1 MRIISNAIHTFA
13 CIPLSDAHQR
23 PRACVHLFP
32 INLSRPSPPKSL
44 RLLMCFPF
52 TSDPHLSRVF
62 TAVPLTPH
70 MPFCSFAQ
78 ACVPMNVLKYRNM
91 CSERCLEMASA
102 RAALGTLLRGAM
114 RISPLRRLASRA
126 ALTTIPGGQI
136 QHVILA
142 TTAMLGRAFLS
153 ATTRARWV
161 EASLADV
168 FGDVPDIV
176 RERFRRPVSA
186 PSASGA
192 LTFFAP
198 PFARIPVLACL
209 H

>member
-1 MRIISNAIHTFA
+1 
-13 CIPLSDAHQR
+13 
-23 PRACVHLFP
+23 
-32 INLSRPSPPKSL
+32 
-44 RLLMCFPF
+44 MCFPF
-52 TSDPHLSRVF
+52 TSHPHLSRVF
-62 TAVPLTPH
+62 HSCSTCFTHAVLLLCASVRAHECIKVPQSVLRALSGNG
-70 MPFCSFAQ
+70 FCAGSSRDFA
-78 ACVPMNVLKYRNM
+78 
-91 CSERCLEMASA
+91 SW
-102 RAALGTLLRGAM
+102 GM
-114 RISPLRRLASRA
+114 RTSPLRRLASRA
-126 ALTTIPGGQI
+126 ALTAIPGGHI
-136 QHVILA
+136 QHVILT

-176 RERFRRPVSA
+176 RERLRRPVSA

-192 LTFFAP
+192 LTFFAR

>member
-1 MRIISNAIHTFA
+1 
-13 CIPLSDAHQR
+13 
-23 PRACVHLFP
+23 
-32 INLSRPSPPKSL
+32 
-44 RLLMCFPF
+44 
-52 TSDPHLSRVF
+52 
-62 TAVPLTPH
+62 
-70 MPFCSFAQ
+70 
-78 ACVPMNVLKYRNM
+78 M

-114 RISPLRRLASRA
+114 RTSPLRRLASRA
-126 ALTTIPGGQI
+126 ALTAIPGGHI
-136 QHVILA
+136 QHVILT

-168 FGDVPDIV
+168 FGNVPDIV
-176 RERFRRPVSA
+176 RERFLRPVSA
-186 PSASGA
+186 PSASRA
-192 LTFFAP
+192 LAFFAP